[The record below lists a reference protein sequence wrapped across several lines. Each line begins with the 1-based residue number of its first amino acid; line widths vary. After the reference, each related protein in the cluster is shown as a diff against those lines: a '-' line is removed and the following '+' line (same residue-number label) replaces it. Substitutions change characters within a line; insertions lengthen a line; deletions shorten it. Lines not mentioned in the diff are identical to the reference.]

1 MIIIQDTIIS
11 EQLFDINFTC
21 HLVKCKGAC
30 CVEGDRGA
38 PLDAKDIEQ
47 IANSLEAVKPY
58 MTPEYIKAVDENG
71 FYEID
76 DDGEAVTTCQPTGEC
91 NFVVYDHTGTT
102 QCAIELAHKDGK
114 IEYKKPVSCHL
125 YPVRVQKY
133 KHYMAVN
140 YSQWDICNAAC
151 SLGNELKMP
160 VYRFVK
166 DALIRK
172 FGHEW
177 YAALEEHAPL
187 TTPNG

>member
-11 EQLFDINFTC
+11 EHLFDINFTC
-21 HLVKCKGAC
+21 HLEKCKGAC

-38 PLDAKDIEQ
+38 PLDANDIEQ
-47 IANSLEAVKPY
+47 IVNNLEAVKPY
-58 MTPEYIKAVDENG
+58 MTPEYIKAIDEYG

-76 DDGEAVTTCQPTGEC
+76 EDGEAVTTCQPTGEC
-91 NFVVYDHTGTT
+91 NFVVYDRTGTT

-114 IEYKKPVSCHL
+114 IDYKKPVSCHL
-125 YPVRVQKY
+125 YPVRIQKY

-172 FGHEW
+172 FGQEW
-177 YAALEEHAPL
+177 YNELETHAPNH
-187 TTPNG
+187 P